1 MKKYLI
7 AFSVIALTATTVTS
21 CSEDFVETQFNQS
34 KPQEDIKTVEELQ
47 SFVFGAYGTMRN
59 ASYYGCDFV
68 LIPELRSDAMY
79 SNNRSGYYSTVSNY
93 TMLSNDAYASGPY
106 TAMYT
111 VIAKANIILGTS
123 NNLTWGE
130 TVDPTRIADK
140 VKSLKGQAYAVRA
153 QAMFDALR
161 LYGQQYSGGTTGVV
175 IPVQYNPAANMAR
188 ASVAQTQAQIEADF
202 NSALANLTGNSNQ
215 IFDDKTVLN
224 EFSVKALMSRYYLY
238 KGDYAKVRSLV
249 NDVVLSG
256 KYSVIPRDSYLTSW
270 TLNNAASNSVFELA
284 VGPIAALSST
294 SINAKINPTN
304 GYQNVPV
311 KSAVVTSMSPQDIR
325 RSIFGPSGNVGGT
338 FIAAKYPNKNGE
350 DNIRIS
356 RYEEVILN
364 GIEGELNG
372 GDLTKAQKYWELILK
387 NRLTDILDPNDP
399 TIVIKTVAS
408 QISDLGPIDINKL
421 KSERRKELVG
431 EGFRMW
437 DLLRWGGPIPKNATN
452 GGVTANIAIGDNKLA
467 FPIPLAETNVAGTL
481 VKSNPGYDN

>member
-130 TVDPTRIADK
+130 TVDPTSISDK
-140 VKSLKGQAYAVRA
+140 VKNLKGQAYAVRA

-161 LYGQQYSGGTTGVV
+161 LYGQQYSGGTTGIV
-175 IPVQYNPAANMAR
+175 IPVQYNPSANMAR

-202 NSALANLTGNSNQ
+202 NNALTNLTGNSYQ
-215 IFDDKTVLN
+215 IFADKTVLN

-249 NDVVLSG
+249 NDVVISG

-270 TLNNAASNSVFELA
+270 TLNNASSNSVFELA

-294 SINAKINPTN
+294 SINAKINPDN

-311 KSAVVTSMSPQDIR
+311 KSAVVSSMSAQDIR
-325 RSIFGPSGNVGGT
+325 RQIFAPSSNVGGT
-338 FIAAKYPNKNGE
+338 FIAAKYPNQNGE

-356 RYEEVILN
+356 RYEEVLLN
-364 GIEGELNG
+364 GIEAELNG
-372 GDLTKAQKYWELILK
+372 GSIAKAQAYWESILK
-387 NRLTDILDPNDP
+387 NRLTDILDPNNP
-399 TIVIKTVAS
+399 NVVIKSVAQ
-408 QISDLGPIDINKL
+408 QILELGAIDTTKL
-421 KSERRKELVG
+421 RSERRKELVG

>member
-7 AFSVIALTATTVTS
+7 AFSVIALTSTAITS
-21 CSEDFVETQFNQS
+21 CSEDFIDTQFFQS
-34 KPQEDIKTVEELQ
+34 KPQEDIKTIEELQ
-47 SFVFGAYGTMRN
+47 SFVFGAYGTMRG

-68 LIPELRSDAMY
+68 TIPEVRSDEMY

-93 TMLSNDAYASGPY
+93 TMLSNDSYASGPY

-111 VIAKANIILGTS
+111 TIAKANIILGTS

-130 TVDPTRIADK
+130 TVDPTKIALK
-140 VKSLKGQAYAVRA
+140 IKQLKGQAYAVRA
-153 QAMFDALR
+153 QALFDALR
-161 LYGQQYSGGTTGVV
+161 LFGQQYSGGTTGVV
-175 IPVQYNPAANMAR
+175 VPLQYNPSANMAR
-188 ASVAQTQAQIEADF
+188 SSVQQTQAQIEADF
-202 NSALANLTGNSNQ
+202 NNALTNLTGNSNQ
-215 IFDDKTVLN
+215 VYEDKTVLN

-249 NDVVLSG
+249 KDVVASG

-284 VGPIAALSST
+284 VGPIAALGST
-294 SINAKINPTN
+294 SINSKISPDN

-311 KSAVVTSMSPQDIR
+311 KPIVLNYMAEEDIR
-325 RSIFGPSGNVGGT
+325 KSIFAGSGNTSGI

-350 DNIRIS
+350 DNIRVS

-364 GIEGELNG
+364 GIEAELKG
-372 GDLTKAQKYWELILK
+372 GDPAKAQGYWELLLK
-387 NRLTDILDPNDP
+387 NRLKDIVDAQGN
-399 TIVIKTVAS
+399 VIKSIAK
-408 QISDLGPIDINKL
+408 QIEDLGPIDFDKL
-421 KSERRKELVG
+421 KEERRKELIG

-452 GGVTANIAIGDNKLA
+452 GNATANIPVGDNRLA

>member
-7 AFSVIALTATTVTS
+7 AFSVIALSATAVTS

-68 LIPELRSDAMY
+68 TIPDVRSDAMY

-93 TMLSNDAYASGPY
+93 TMLSNDAYSSGPY

-123 NNLTWGE
+123 NNLTWGK
-130 TVDPTRIADK
+130 TVDPTEISNQIK
-140 VKSLKGQAYAVRA
+140 NLKGQAYAVRA
-153 QAMFDALR
+153 QAIFDALR

-175 IPVQYNPAANMAR
+175 VPLQYNPSANMAR
-188 ASVAQTQAQIEADF
+188 ATVAQTQAQIEADF
-202 NSALANLTGNSNQ
+202 NSALANLTGNTNQ
-215 IFDDKTVLN
+215 NFSDKTVLN
-224 EFSVKALMSRYYLY
+224 ELSVKSLMSRYYLY

-249 NDVVLSG
+249 SDVVGSG

-294 SINAKINPTN
+294 SINAKINPN
-304 GYQNVPV
+304 SGYMNMPV
-311 KSAVVTSMSPQDIR
+311 KGSFVATIPAEDIR
-325 RSIFGPSGNVGGT
+325 SEIFATSDAGVPGI
-338 FIAAKYPNKNGE
+338 FIAAKYPNANGE

-356 RYEEVILN
+356 RYEEVLLN
-364 GIEGELNG
+364 GIEAELNG
-372 GDLTKAQKYWELILK
+372 GDPDKALTYYKMILS
-387 NRLTDILDPNDP
+387 NRFAPADYVEP
-399 TIVIKTVAS
+399 TSV
-408 QISDLGPIDINKL
+408 DINKL
-421 KSERRKELVG
+421 KTERKKELLG

-437 DLLRWGGPIPKNATN
+437 DLLRWGGPIPKNNTS

-467 FPIPLAETNVAGTL
+467 FPIPQAETNVAGTL

>member
-79 SNNRSGYYSTVSNY
+79 SNNRSGYYTTVSNY

-106 TAMYT
+106 TAIYT
-111 VIAKANIILGTS
+111 VIAKANIILATS
-123 NNLTWGE
+123 NNLTWGA
-130 TVDPTRIADK
+130 TVDPTEIANK
-140 VKSLKGQAYAVRA
+140 IKSLKGQAYAVRA
-153 QAMFDALR
+153 QALFDALR
-161 LYGQQYSGGTTGVV
+161 LYGQQYAGGSTGIVV
-175 IPVQYNPAANMAR
+175 PLQYNPGANMAR

-202 NSALANLTGNSNQ
+202 NSAIANLTGNSNQ
-215 IFDDKTVLN
+215 VFSDKTVLN

-238 KGDYAKVRSLV
+238 KGDYTKVRSLV
-249 NDVVLSG
+249 NDVVASG

-270 TLNNAASNSVFELA
+270 TLNNAAANSVFELA

-294 SINAKINPTN
+294 SINAKISPTN

-311 KSAVVTSMSPQDIR
+311 KSAVITSMSTQDIR
-325 RSIFGPSGNVGGT
+325 RQIFGTSGIVAGT
-338 FIAAKYPNKNGE
+338 FIAAKYPNQNGE

-364 GIEGELNG
+364 GIEAELNG
-372 GDLTKAQKYWELILK
+372 GSAAKAQTYWEMILK
-387 NRLTDILDPNDP
+387 NRLSDIVDANGNV
-399 TIVIKTVAS
+399 TTSIAQ
-408 QISDLGPIDINKL
+408 QIANLGPIDTTKL
-421 KSERRKELVG
+421 RSERRKELLG

-481 VKSNPGYDN
+481 VTSNPGYDN

>member
-1 MKKYLI
+1 MKKYII
-7 AFSVIALTATTVTS
+7 AFSVIAFSATTMIS
-21 CSEDFVETQFNQS
+21 CSDEFLETQFNQS

-47 SFVFGAYGTMRN
+47 SFVFGAYGTMRG

-68 LIPELRSDAMY
+68 TIPELRSDAMY
-79 SNNRSGYYSTVSNY
+79 SNNRSGYYTTVSNY

-111 VIAKANIILGTS
+111 VVAKANIILATS
-123 NNLTWGE
+123 NNLTWGQ
-130 TVDPTRIADK
+130 TVNPTEIAGK
-140 VKSLKGQAYAVRA
+140 VKALKGQAYAVRA
-153 QAMFDALR
+153 QAIFDALR

-175 IPVQYNPAANMAR
+175 VPTQYNPAANMAR
-188 ASVAQTQAQIEADF
+188 SSVAETQAQIEADF
-202 NSALANLTGNSNQ
+202 NNAITNLAGNSNQ
-215 IFDDKTVLN
+215 DFSDKTVLN
-224 EFSVKALMSRYYLY
+224 EFSVKALMSKYYLY

-249 NDVVLSG
+249 NDVVASG

-270 TLNNAASNSVFELA
+270 TLNNAAANSVFELA

-294 SINAKINPTN
+294 SINAKISPTN
-304 GYQNVPV
+304 GYQNMPV
-311 KSAVVTSMSPQDIR
+311 KSAVVTSMSTQDIR
-325 RSIFGPSGNVGGT
+325 RSIFAASGNVGGT
-338 FIAAKYPNKNGE
+338 FIAKKYPNSNGE

-364 GIEGELNG
+364 GIEAELNG
-372 GDLTKAQKYWELILK
+372 GSIAKAQTYWELILK
-387 NRLTDILDPNDP
+387 NRLADIVDTNGV
-399 TIVIKTVAS
+399 VIKSIAQ
-408 QISDLGPIDINKL
+408 QIAELGPIDMTKL

-452 GGVTANIAIGDNKLA
+452 GSVTANIAIGDNKLA